1 MPRHSSNTE
10 RGSRVLLGKRKREAE
25 WQELLS
31 AKCAA
36 PAVSVSSLAA
46 DRQLNKRKAQRRW
59 KQYESAISAGA
70 SHSSAL
76 LSASS
81 DSRGGHN
88 RAFTPEREQLLAQ
101 IVRSSTPSL
110 THTQIQTEALQL
122 HHSIAQATHT
132 THSTR
137 SAPPPFHAS
146 DHFVSAFKRR
156 HRLSSHRTAVKHMS
170 RAERERDME
179 LEKIA
184 FVVEVRDAI
193 HRCGTSLV
201 LNMDETPVQLLDVPV
216 TAVVSTGSGQAATVT
231 STAGSLGSKITTM
244 PTISAAGDKLQLCAI
259 LRGKTERCLAATRAK
274 ASDDA
279 KKIQLYYSQK
289 GWMNE
294 GIMALYFRDILLPY
308 TRCRPAALLLD
319 SYTAHFTDAVRS
331 AAAAMNLQLI
341 QVPASC
347 TSELQPLDVGFN
359 GPLSMK
365 RKQLWAEQKI
375 AAPATEDTRARALD
389 RAQRA
394 YSALPKSTA
403 QHAYRKAF
411 LID

>member
-1 MPRHSSNTE
+1 
-10 RGSRVLLGKRKREAE
+10 VLLGKRKREAA

-31 AKCAA
+31 AKRAQ
-36 PAVSVSSLAA
+36 PALSLSSLAA
-46 DRQLNKRKAQRRW
+46 DRQLDKRKAQRRW
-59 KQYESAISAGA
+59 KHYESCIAAGA
-70 SHSSAL
+70 SHSAAL

-88 RAFTPEREQLLAQ
+88 RAFTPEHEQLQLAQ
-101 IVRSSTPSL
+101 IVRSSAPSL

-122 HHSIAQATHT
+122 QHSIAQATHT
-132 THSTR
+132 THLTR

-146 DHFVSAFKRR
+146 DHFISAFKRR
-156 HRLSSHRTAVKHMS
+156 HRLSSHRTAVKHIS

-193 HRCGTSLV
+193 HRCGASFV

-244 PTISAAGDKLQLCAI
+244 PTISAAGEKLQLCAI
-259 LRGKTERCLAATRAK
+259 LKGKTERCLAATRAE
-274 ASDDA
+274 ASDEA
-279 KKIQLYYSQK
+279 KKIQLYYSHK

-347 TSELQPLDVGFN
+347 TAELQPLDVGFN

-403 QHAYRKAF
+403 QQAYRKAF